1 MTETETDQKLI
12 VDLFL
17 SIHISQLPKY
27 SRQIFQLWTRG
38 QYLYG
43 QAVDS
48 VLKEKAEE
56 YIKKPADSVLK
67 EKAKQWR
74 RYSES

>member
-1 MTETETDQKLI
+1 MKVERGVSIIWTQVLMEITQMTETETDQKLI

-38 QYLYG
+38 QYLYTHQRG
-43 QAVDS
+43 KVNEDT
-48 VLKEKAEE
+48 
-56 YIKKPADSVLK
+56 
-67 EKAKQWR
+67 
-74 RYSES
+74 

>member
-1 MTETETDQKLI
+1 MIETETDQKLI

-56 YIKKPADSVLK
+56 
-67 EKAKQWR
+67 
-74 RYSES
+74 

>member
-1 MTETETDQKLI
+1 MMDTKMTETETDQKLI

-38 QYLYG
+38 QYLYTHQRG
-43 QAVDS
+43 D
-48 VLKEKAEE
+48 KE
-56 YIKKPADSVLK
+56 
-67 EKAKQWR
+67 
-74 RYSES
+74 

>member
-1 MTETETDQKLI
+1 MRELPTPCNTCDNEDEE
-12 VDLFL
+12 V
-17 SIHISQLPKY
+17 SICLACTHHYQSK
-27 SRQIFQLWTRG
+27 
-38 QYLYG
+38 
-43 QAVDS
+43 
-48 VLKEKAEE
+48 

>member
-1 MTETETDQKLI
+1 MTEAEMDQNLI
-12 VDLFL
+12 IELFL

-48 VLKEKAEE
+48 VLKEKA
-56 YIKKPADSVLK
+56 
-67 EKAKQWR
+67 KQWR
-74 RYSES
+74 RYNES